1 MIKYIEVSIR
11 LEIDWEKLGLGGL
24 NLTSPVYGAKT
35 WIAFNEEEEV
45 RAKESRASF
54 VRELH
59 RKLAKNE
66 YVKSFEI
73 ELKEEYS
80 GGVAK

>member
-1 MIKYIEVSIR
+1 MIKYIEVFIK

-24 NLTSPVYGAKT
+24 NLTNPVYGAKT

-54 VRELH
+54 IRELH
-59 RKLAKNE
+59 RIAKNE